1 MIWGM
6 RRVSFFLFFALVLG
20 GGYGV
25 GLRGGFGA
33 DEGVVLRE

>member
-6 RRVSFFLFFALVLG
+6 RRVSFFLLFALVLG
-20 GGYGV
+20 GDM
-25 GLRGGFGA
+25 GLRRGFGA